1 MSVKNRNISY
11 IIAVFKGFFWNILYL
26 KNTIQFRKEIQKNR
40 IIDDNE
46 IEKNMIKHSIEFEGI
61 KIIIKQLIK
70 KGKWWNICIKK
81 QVWNLVKII
90 YY

>member
-70 KGKWWNICIKK
+70 KGK
-81 QVWNLVKII
+81 
-90 YY
+90 